1 MTEQKTAGTLDFDA
15 LRHAAEQN
23 DAAALADHYADDAV
37 VRLVNR
43 ETPPSSPHVLRGKAE
58 IAEFLEDACSRD
70 IESRIQDEVITN
82 NRIAFN
88 EECEYPDGL
97 KVLTATT
104 LEIRGG
110 KITRQV
116 SVEAW
121 DE

>member
-1 MTEQKTAGTLDFDA
+1 MTEQQTAGTLDFGA
-15 LRHAAEQN
+15 LRRAAERN
-23 DAAALADHYADDAV
+23 DAAALADHYADDAE

-43 ETPPSSPHVLRGKAE
+43 ETPPSSPHVLRGRAQ
-58 IAEFLEDACSRD
+58 IAEYLEDACSRD
-70 IESRIQDEVITN
+70 IESRIQDEVISN
-82 NRIAFN
+82 SRIAFN

-104 LEIRGG
+104 LEVQDG
-110 KITRQV
+110 KIKRQV